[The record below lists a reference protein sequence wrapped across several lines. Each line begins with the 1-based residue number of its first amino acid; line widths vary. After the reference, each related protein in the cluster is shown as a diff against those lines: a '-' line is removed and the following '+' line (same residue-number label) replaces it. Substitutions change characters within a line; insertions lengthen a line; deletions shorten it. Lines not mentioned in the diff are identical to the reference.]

1 MISLDNTQTA
11 FAYKSDAALRKANF
25 LFSLIAKPFVVKA
38 TLAIV
43 PVAIRWGLPFT
54 NSLIKKTIF
63 PQFVGGETMEETIAV
78 SSKLGNYNV
87 KVILDYGVEGGDASE
102 ASFDDAAQ
110 QFIKVVNYASRQ
122 TNVPF
127 ISIKVTGIARFGL
140 LEKLNTLIETN
151 AGVLL
156 ERYHLALQQL
166 SQNEKTEWNNLIKRL
181 EDICN
186 VAAEKKIAVL
196 IDAEET
202 WIQSPVDALV
212 MQLML
217 RYNSNSAVIFNTL
230 QLYRHDRLQFLK
242 DCHEIAMQ
250 GNIILGV
257 KLVRGAYM
265 EKERERAIAMN
276 YPSPIQPDKAS
287 CDSDFNAAAT
297 YCIDHVNT
305 IHVIVAS
312 HNEESNILAASLLLK
327 RGLPPDHKHVHF
339 SQLYGMSDNITF
351 NLAQQGFSASKYLP
365 FGPIKDV
372 IPYLMRRAQENTSVS
387 GQTGRELSLLR
398 AELKRRLSKPK

>member
-11 FAYKSDAALRKANF
+11 FAYKTDAALRKANF
-25 LFSLIAKPFVVKA
+25 LFSLIARPFVVKA
-38 TLAIV
+38 TLALV
-43 PVAIRWGLPFT
+43 PVAIRWKIPFT
-54 NSLIKKTIF
+54 NALIKKTIF

-78 SSKLGNYNV
+78 SSKLGSYNV

-102 ASFDDAAQ
+102 PAFDEAAQ
-110 QFIKVVNYASRQ
+110 QFIRVVNYASRQ

-151 AGVLL
+151 AGALL

-166 SQNEKTEWNNLIKRL
+166 SPSERTEWNNLTRRL

-186 VAAEKKIAVL
+186 VAAEKRIAVL

-217 RYNSNSAVIFNTL
+217 RYNSNTAVIFNTL

-242 DCHEIAMQ
+242 DSHVTAQ
-250 GNIILGV
+250 QANVILGV

-265 EKERERAIAMN
+265 EKERKE
-276 YPSPIQPDKAS
+276 
-287 CDSDFNAAAT
+287 
-297 YCIDHVNT
+297 
-305 IHVIVAS
+305 
-312 HNEESNILAASLLLK
+312 
-327 RGLPPDHKHVHF
+327 
-339 SQLYGMSDNITF
+339 
-351 NLAQQGFSASKYLP
+351 
-365 FGPIKDV
+365 
-372 IPYLMRRAQENTSVS
+372 
-387 GQTGRELSLLR
+387 LLR
-398 AELKRRLSKPK
+398 